1 LKPPTEPQDE
11 DPANSGIRR
20 QPEIPEHEDVAP
32 ERTTQR
38 EGEFDLDRD
47 EPDDDAVR
55 RRSVD
60 QAMRRAARQAS
71 LDPNDGI
78 EL

>member
-1 LKPPTEPQDE
+1 MSATDQQDD
-11 DPANSGIRR
+11 DPANGGIRR
-20 QPEIPEHEDVAP
+20 QPELPEHEDIAP
-32 ERTTQR
+32 ERTAR
-38 EGEFDLDRD
+38 RDDEFDLDRD

-60 QAMRRAARQAS
+60 QAMRRSARQAA